1 MTNATAPAIPTLL
14 RDSTTPMHQLIERW
28 FIDAISSGEIAPG
41 DKLPSEPDLATSFGV
56 SRMTLRQALTG
67 LQSRGLLERVPGRA
81 GGTFVLEPKV
91 ECDLT
96 GLTGF
101 TEQMQRAERKATAKV
116 VSAQQV
122 SANRLVA
129 DALNLEREAP
139 VFEVVRVR
147 SANRQVLALERSYFP
162 ADALP
167 GFLEQ
172 RLTGS
177 LYRLLTRKYG
187 HTPST
192 AIEYLEPATVT
203 EADSGLLDM
212 AAGSAVMLIE
222 RTASTAAG
230 MPIEFARDLFR
241 PDRIRISVRS
251 GLS

>member
-1 MTNATAPAIPTLL
+1 MTNATAPTFPTLQ
-14 RDSTTPMHQLIERW
+14 RDSTAPMHQLIERW
-28 FIDAISSGEIAPG
+28 FIDAISTGEIAAG
-41 DKLPSEPDLATSFGV
+41 DKLPSEPELATSFGV
-56 SRMTLRQALTG
+56 SRMTLRQALTT

-81 GGTFVLEPKV
+81 GGTFILEPKV

-96 GLTGF
+96 GLAGF
-101 TEQMQRAERKATAKV
+101 TEQMQRAQRKATAKV
-116 VSAQQV
+116 VSAQ
-122 SANRLVA
+122 AMPAPRLVSE
-129 DALNLEREAP
+129 ALNLERDAE

-162 ADALP
+162 ADPLA
-167 GFLEQ
+167 GFLEH

-203 EADSGLLDM
+203 EADAELLDM
-212 AAGSAVMLIE
+212 PAGSAVMLIE
-222 RTASTAAG
+222 RTASTSAG